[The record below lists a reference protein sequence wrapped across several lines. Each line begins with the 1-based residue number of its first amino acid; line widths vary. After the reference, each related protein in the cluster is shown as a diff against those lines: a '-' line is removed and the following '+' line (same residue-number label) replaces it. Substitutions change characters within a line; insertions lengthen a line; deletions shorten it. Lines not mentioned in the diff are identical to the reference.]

1 VSYLHKSRFC
11 AARCSR
17 RLRWEVGD
25 GDMKICTPSLIK
37 RLTGTSIPAEQVATL
52 RQRGL
57 NPFICPVTGQPFIA
71 ERVILA
77 SMMGKSDDV
86 PTEFILNEEAFN

>member
-1 VSYLHKSRFC
+1 
-11 AARCSR
+11 
-17 RLRWEVGD
+17 
-25 GDMKICTPSLIK
+25 MKICTPTQIRK
-37 RLTGTSIPAEQVATL
+37 LTGTTVPAEQVATL

-57 NPFICPVTGQPFIA
+57 NPFICRVTGTPLID